1 METIHVFRQQMSS
14 RELQTLKQLVLY
26 VLNRKTI
33 MLKSHFYSSF
43 QIAVLTSALDTA
55 AVFPNSALVLIC
67 FNKGLQQEFDLIRLV
82 LQPSLILLQHISN
95 I

>member
-14 RELQTLKQLVLY
+14 CELQTLKQLVQY

-33 MLKSHFYSSF
+33 MLKSHFYSSSF

-55 AVFPNSALVLIC
+55 AVFPNSALVLIW
-67 FNKGLQQEFDLIRLV
+67 FNKRIAAGV
-82 LQPSLILLQHISN
+82 
-95 I
+95 

>member
-43 QIAVLTSALDTA
+43 FQIAVLTSALDTA
-55 AVFPNSALVLIC
+55 AVFPNSALVLILI
-67 FNKGLQQEFDLIRLV
+67 KGLQQEFDLIRLV

>member
-14 RELQTLKQLVLY
+14 RELQTLKQLVPY

-33 MLKSHFYSSF
+33 MLKSHFYSSFF

-55 AVFPNSALVLIC
+55 AVFPNSALVLIW
-67 FNKGLQQEFDLIRLV
+67 FNKRLQQEFDLI
-82 LQPSLILLQHISN
+82 QCFSLH
-95 I
+95 